1 MKDFVKV
8 FIAVL
13 LSIPVRA
20 FKLPSVKLN
29 SKVSNVHDQFSE
41 SIVNSTVTSINLS
54 AIHIGCEII
63 LLILIICAYKRLSSI
78 VHELSL
84 QFLRLKAQL
93 IVRLPSQESMNA
105 A

>member
-1 MKDFVKV
+1 MKDFVKI

-20 FKLPSVKLN
+20 FKLPSVKLD

-63 LLILIICAYKRLSSI
+63 LLGLPGISSFPKLDQAEHSKIFILSKNPITCL
-78 VHELSL
+78 
-84 QFLRLKAQL
+84 
-93 IVRLPSQESMNA
+93 
-105 A
+105 